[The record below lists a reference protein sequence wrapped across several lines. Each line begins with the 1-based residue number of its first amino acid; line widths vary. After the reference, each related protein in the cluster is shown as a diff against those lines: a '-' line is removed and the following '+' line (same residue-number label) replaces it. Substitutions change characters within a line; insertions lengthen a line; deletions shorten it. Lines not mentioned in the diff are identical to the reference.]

1 MKYAIAIYLV
11 LFSISVNSEESLCKK
26 VESKG
31 EGHWPLDESKFTK
44 KRANSALESLSK
56 LTNNT
61 SMGADFVSVENE
73 LMYIKGYLLKQMTDP
88 KDKEMRKE
96 YCSFIENDAYIHH

>member
-1 MKYAIAIYLV
+1 MFL
-11 LFSISVNSEESLCKK
+11 LFWGLPANSEESLCRKI
-26 VESKG
+26 ESKG
-31 EGHWPLDESKFTK
+31 EGHWPLAECAFTK
-44 KRANSALESLSK
+44 ERANRAIEALSK
-56 LTNNT
+56 LTNKT

-96 YCSFIENDAYIHH
+96 YCSFIENDAYIRH